1 MGIIADRIGRR
12 RNERLAQAQAT
23 LELHGW
29 RFYGNG
35 MWHED
40 KGNLFFAG
48 DKSTGTQ
55 MVMVRGPGYP
65 AAIEFVEWARAKG
78 VDMLLL
84 YFTAI
89 DRGIL

>member
-1 MGIIADRIGRR
+1 MGIIANRISRR

-29 RFYGNG
+29 RFHGDG
-35 MWHED
+35 MYHED
-40 KGNLFFAG
+40 KGHQFFAT
-48 DKSTGTQ
+48 DKRTMTPS
-55 MVMVRGPGYP
+55 VAVRGPGYP